1 MSINITFK
9 VSGGSSFEQ
18 SFDPETTIGD
28 VKKGCVEKSGVPA
41 EQQRLIYKGR
51 ILKDADTVGQH
62 KIESGHTIHL
72 VKGAAPA
79 GSSQP
84 TPAAAAPAAPA
95 PTPVEPTPAVTP
107 TPPVAPTAP
116 SNDYMQQAMAQAMA
130 QGAGGGMGAGM
141 NAMMQDPQVMSQMMQ
156 SPMVQQAMQSLAE
169 NPQLLQQMMATNPMM
184 QQMMAQNPQM
194 AAIMSNPDLL
204 RFLMNPQTMQAM
216 MQLNQAMAGNQQQ
229 QQQGAPAPAA
239 PVPTTTTP
247 AQSTA
252 PPNPAPTGP
261 ATSGQPDYAS
271 MMQAM
276 QNNPL
281 MAQML
286 AGGGAGAIPAPNHA
300 ELEQRY
306 ASELETLRSMGFV
319 DTAANLEALRV
330 CDGNVELAV
339 NYLFDMGAGN

>member
-1 MSINITFK
+1 MSINLIFK
-9 VSGGSSFEQ
+9 VSGGSSFEA

-28 VKKGCVEKSGVPA
+28 VKKNCVKTSGVPA

-51 ILKDADTVGQH
+51 ILKDTDTINQH

-79 GSSQP
+79 GSSAQ
-84 TPAAAAPAAPA
+84 PAAPPPA
-95 PTPVEPTPAVTP
+95 AGQLAEPIANP
-107 TPPVAPTAP
+107 TPPPSSSTTARPT
-116 SNDYMQQAMAQAMA
+116 SDYMQQGMA
-130 QGAGGGMGAGM
+130 QG
-141 NAMMQDPQVMSQMMQ
+141 AMMQDPRMMSQMMQ
-156 SPMVQQAMQSLAE
+156 SPMVQQAMQALAE
-169 NPQLLQQMMATNPMM
+169 NPQLLQQMMGTNPMM
-184 QQMMAQNPQM
+184 QQMMAQNPQT

-216 MQLNQAMAGNQQQ
+216 MQLNQNMEGNQP
-229 QQQGAPAPAA
+229 QQQGMAAPAA
-239 PVPTTTTP
+239 PTPTPVPTP
-247 AQSTA
+247 ATGQTIVP
-252 PPNPAPTGP
+252 PPNSPTGP
-261 ATSGQPDYAS
+261 STSGQPDYAS

-286 AGGGAGAIPAPNHA
+286 AGGRDGAVPAPNQA

-306 ASELETLRSMGFV
+306 ASELGMLRSMGFV
-319 DTAANLEALRV
+319 DTVTNLEALRV